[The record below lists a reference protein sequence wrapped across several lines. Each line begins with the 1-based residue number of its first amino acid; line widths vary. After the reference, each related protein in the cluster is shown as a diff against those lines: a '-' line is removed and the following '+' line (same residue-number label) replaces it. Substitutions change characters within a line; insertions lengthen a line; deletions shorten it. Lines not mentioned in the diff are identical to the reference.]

1 MSAMMISPNKQSKY
15 SVNKHLQKIREF
27 IQYDL
32 WRQSHID
39 IHAPKKRWLYR
50 FLQTII
56 LVARGFKDQVLVVRA
71 NSLSFA
77 LLFAFIP
84 MMALIYAIARGFGF
98 EEIVKNT
105 ISSSFLAEAN
115 IAPVLL
121 EWIERYLET
130 AREGLFLGIGLI
142 VLIWAVYAF
151 FNMLEN
157 SFNSIWNVKQSRS
170 FGRRMTNYVMT
181 LLLVPVLV
189 VVTSGISIFLNST
202 EVLASVLDAIV
213 PIRKFMLRLIPFLA
227 TAGVFTWI
235 FIAIP
240 NTKVKFS
247 SAIIPGIL
255 MGLLYQVVQALSM
268 YLVVLFTR
276 MSIVYG
282 AFSAIPLV
290 LIWLHITCWLLL
302 VGAELAFAIQNN
314 DLFAYEKD
322 LETMSRRYKD
332 YVMLYLLSVIIRRFE
347 AGEQPQTIQQM
358 AAENQLPIRLVQQLL
373 SRMEDANIIR
383 RIYIE
388 DEEEQSFVPALNT
401 RSITVEMVIGR
412 ISAQGTEEFLQHTP
426 AEMQAFW
433 QRYQQMIDANHSDD
447 ILVSELA

>member
-1 MSAMMISPNKQSKY
+1 MKSRIQR
-15 SVNKHLQKIREF
+15 LREF

-32 WRQSHID
+32 WRQPHME
-39 IHAPKKRWLYR
+39 IHAPKKRLLYR
-50 FLQTII
+50 FLQTIT

-84 MMALIYAIARGFGF
+84 MMALIYAIAKGFGF
-98 EEIVKNT
+98 EEILKHT

-115 IAPVLL
+115 VAPVLI

-130 AREGLFLGIGLI
+130 ARDGLFLGIGLI

-170 FGRRMTNYVMT
+170 FGRRLTNYVMT

-189 VVTSGISIFLNST
+189 VVTSGISIFMNST
-202 EVLASVLDAIV
+202 EVLSSVLQAIE
-213 PIRKFMLRLIPFLA
+213 PIRKFMLRFIPFVA
-227 TAGVFTWI
+227 TSAVFTWI

-247 SAIIPGIL
+247 SAIIPGVV
-255 MGLLYQVVQALSM
+255 MGLFYQVVQALSM
-268 YLVVLFTR
+268 FLVVLFAR

-282 AFSAIPLV
+282 AFSAIPLI
-290 LIWLHITCWLLL
+290 LIWLNITCWLLL
-302 VGAELAFAIQNN
+302 IGAELAFAIQNN
-314 DLFAYEKD
+314 DLFAYERD
-322 LETMSRRYKD
+322 IETMSRRYKD
-332 YVMLYLLSVIIRRFE
+332 YVMLYLLSVIVRRFE
-347 AGEQPQTIQQM
+347 QGTTPQTAKQM
-358 AAENQLPIRLVQQLL
+358 AEDNQLPIRLVQQLL
-373 SRMEDANIIR
+373 SRLEETNIVR
-383 RIYIE
+383 RVYVE
-388 DEEEQSFVPALNT
+388 QEEEETFVPAMDT
-401 RSITVEMVIGR
+401 RMITVGMVVGR

-426 AEMQAFW
+426 QEMQAFW
-433 QRYQQMIDANHSDD
+433 QRYLQMVEANPSDD
-447 ILVSELA
+447 ILVSNL

>member
-1 MSAMMISPNKQSKY
+1 MEVHS
-15 SVNKHLQKIREF
+15 
-27 IQYDL
+27 
-32 WRQSHID
+32 
-39 IHAPKKRWLYR
+39 PKKRWLYR

-98 EEIVKNT
+98 EEIVKST

-115 IAPVLL
+115 MATVLL

-130 AREGLFLGIGLI
+130 AQDGLFLGIGLI

-170 FGRRMTNYVMT
+170 FARRMTNYVMT

-202 EVLASVLDAIV
+202 EVLASVLDGIV
-213 PIRKFMLRLIPFLA
+213 PIRKFMLRFLPFVA
-227 TAGVFTWI
+227 TTGVFTWI

-276 MSIVYG
+276 MSFVYG

-290 LIWLHITCWLLL
+290 LIWLNVTCWLLL
-302 VGAELAFAIQNN
+302 IGAELAFAIQNN
-314 DLFAYEKD
+314 DMFAYEKD
-322 LETMSRRYKD
+322 LKAMSRRYKD

-347 AGEQPQTIQQM
+347 AGESPQTAQEM
-358 AAENQLPIRLVQQLL
+358 AADNQLPIRLVQQLL
-373 SRMEDANIIR
+373 SRLEETAIVR
-383 RIYIE
+383 RVYIE
-388 DEEEQSFVPALNT
+388 DEEEHAFIPALDT
-401 RSITVEMVIGR
+401 KSITVEMVIGR

>member
-1 MSAMMISPNKQSKY
+1 MNKR
-15 SVNKHLQKIREF
+15 LQQIREF

-32 WRQSHID
+32 WRQSHME

-98 EEIVKNT
+98 EEIVKST

-115 IAPVLL
+115 VATVLL

-130 AREGLFLGIGLI
+130 ARDGFFLGIGLI

-170 FGRRMTNYVMT
+170 FARRMTNYVMT

-202 EVLASVLDAIV
+202 EVLASVLDGIV
-213 PIRKFMLRLIPFLA
+213 PIRKFMLRFLPFVA
-227 TAGVFTWI
+227 TTGVFTWI

-276 MSIVYG
+276 MSFVYG

-290 LIWLHITCWLLL
+290 LIWLNVTCWLLL
-302 VGAELAFAIQNN
+302 IGAELAFAIQNN
-314 DLFAYEKD
+314 DMFAYEKD
-322 LETMSRRYKD
+322 LKAMSRRYKD

-347 AGEQPQTIQQM
+347 AGEAPQTAQDM

-373 SRMEDANIIR
+373 SRLEETVIVR
-383 RIYIE
+383 RVYIE
-388 DEEEQSFVPALNT
+388 DEEEHAFIPALDT
-401 RSITVEMVIGR
+401 KAITVEMVIGR

>member
-1 MSAMMISPNKQSKY
+1 M
-15 SVNKHLQKIREF
+15 NKHLQQIREF

-32 WRQSHID
+32 WRQPHME

-98 EEIVKNT
+98 EEIVKST

-115 IAPVLL
+115 VAPVLL

-130 AREGLFLGIGLI
+130 ARDGLFLGIGLI

-170 FGRRMTNYVMT
+170 FTRRMTNYVMT

-202 EVLASVLDAIV
+202 EVLASVLDGIV
-213 PIRKFMLRLIPFLA
+213 PIRKFMLRFLPFVA
-227 TAGVFTWI
+227 TTGVFTWI

-268 YLVVLFTR
+268 YLVVLFAR

-302 VGAELAFAIQNN
+302 VGSELAFAIQNN

-322 LETMSRRYKD
+322 LKNMSRRYKD

-347 AGEQPQTIQQM
+347 VGESPQTAQEM
-358 AAENQLPIRLVQQLL
+358 AAENQLPIRLVQQVL
-373 SRMEDANIIR
+373 SRLEETVIVR
-383 RIYIE
+383 RVYVE
-388 DEEEQSFVPALNT
+388 DEEEQAFIPALDT
-401 RSITVEMVIGR
+401 KSITVEMVIGR

>member
-1 MSAMMISPNKQSKY
+1 M
-15 SVNKHLQKIREF
+15 
-27 IQYDL
+27 
-32 WRQSHID
+32 D
-39 IHAPKKRWLYR
+39 IHTPKKRWLYR

-84 MMALIYAIARGFGF
+84 MLALIYAIARGFGF
-98 EEIVKNT
+98 EETVQNT

-115 IAPVLL
+115 VAPVLL
-121 EWIERYLET
+121 EWIERYLDT
-130 AREGLFLGIGLI
+130 ARGGLFLGIGLI

-157 SFNSIWNVKQSRS
+157 SFNCIWNVKQSRS
-170 FGRRMTNYVMT
+170 FARRMTNYVMT

-202 EVLASVLDAIV
+202 EILAPVLDGIL
-213 PIRKFMLRLIPFLA
+213 PIRKFMLRFLPFVA

-255 MGLLYQVVQALSM
+255 MGLLYQLVQALSM
-268 YLVVLFTR
+268 FLVVLFTR

-290 LIWLHITCWLLL
+290 LIWLNITCWLLL
-302 VGAELAFAIQNN
+302 IGAELAFAIQNN

-322 LETMSRRYKD
+322 LKTMSRRYKD

-347 AGEQPQTIQQM
+347 TGETPLTAQEM
-358 AAENQLPIRLVQQLL
+358 AVKNQLPIRLVQELL
-373 SRMEDANIIR
+373 ARLEEVAIVH

-388 DEEEQSFVPALNT
+388 DEEDQAFIPALDT
-401 RSITVEMVIGR
+401 KTITVEMVIGR
-412 ISAQGTEEFLQHTP
+412 ISAQGTEEFFQHTP

-433 QRYQQMIDANHSDD
+433 LRYQQMIDANHSDD
-447 ILVSELA
+447 ILISELA

>member
-1 MSAMMISPNKQSKY
+1 MNKR
-15 SVNKHLQKIREF
+15 LQQIREF

-32 WRQSHID
+32 WRQPHTA
-39 IHAPKKRWLYR
+39 IHSPKKRLWYR
-50 FLQTII
+50 TLQTII

-71 NSLSFA
+71 NSLSFS

-98 EEIVKNT
+98 EEVIQE
-105 ISSSFLAEAN
+105 ILSGSFLDEAN
-115 IAPVLL
+115 IAPVLID
-121 EWIERYLET
+121 WIERYLET

-157 SFNSIWNVKQSRS
+157 SFNSIWNVKKTRS
-170 FGRRMTNYVMT
+170 FTRRLTNYLIT

-202 EVLASVLDAIV
+202 EILASVLDAIE
-213 PIRKFMLRLIPFLA
+213 PIRKFMLRFIPFVA

-235 FIAIP
+235 FVAIP

-255 MGLLYQVVQALSM
+255 MGLLYQLVQALSM

-322 LETMSRRYKD
+322 LKAMSRRYKD
-332 YVMLYLLSVIIRRFE
+332 YVMLYLLSIIIRRFE
-347 AGEQPQTIQQM
+347 AGEAPQTAQEL
-358 AAENQLPIRLVQQLL
+358 AAENKLPIRLVQQLL
-373 SRMEDANIIR
+373 SRLEETNIILR
-383 RIYIE
+383 VYVE
-388 DEEEQSFVPALNT
+388 DEEEQAFVPALDT
-401 RSITVEMVIGR
+401 KSITVEMVIGR
-412 ISAQGTEEFLQHTP
+412 ISAQGTEEFLLHTP
-426 AEMQAFW
+426 TEMQAFW

-447 ILVSELA
+447 ILVSELS

>member
-1 MSAMMISPNKQSKY
+1 MNPRIQR
-15 SVNKHLQKIREF
+15 LREF

-32 WRQSHID
+32 WRQSHIGV
-39 IHAPKKRWLYR
+39 HAPKKRLLYR
-50 FLQTII
+50 LLQTII
-56 LVARGFKDQVLVVRA
+56 LVGRGFKDQVLVVRA

-98 EEIVKNT
+98 EEVLKEI
-105 ISSSFLAEAN
+105 ISGSFLAEAN

-157 SFNSIWNVKQSRS
+157 SFNSIWNVKKTRS
-170 FGRRMTNYVMT
+170 FGRRLTNYVMT
-181 LLLVPVLV
+181 LLLVPILV

-202 EVLASVLDAIV
+202 EVLAPVLQAIE
-213 PIRKFMLRLIPFLA
+213 PIRKFMLRFIPFVA
-227 TAGVFTWI
+227 TSAVFIWI
-235 FIAIP
+235 FMAIP

-247 SAIIPGIL
+247 SAIIPGVV

-268 YLVVLFTR
+268 FLVVLFAR

-282 AFSAIPLV
+282 AFSVIPLV
-290 LIWLHITCWLLL
+290 LIWLNITCWLLL
-302 VGAELAFAIQNN
+302 IGAELAFAIQNN
-314 DLFAYEKD
+314 DLFAYERD
-322 LETMSRRYKD
+322 IENMSRRYKD
-332 YVMLYLLSVIIRRFE
+332 YVMLYLLSVIVRRFE
-347 AGEQPQTIQQM
+347 QSTSPQTAKQM
-358 AAENQLPIRLVQQLL
+358 AEDNQLPIRLVQQLL
-373 SRMEDANIIR
+373 SRLEETSIVR
-383 RIYIE
+383 RVYVE
-388 DEEEQSFVPALNT
+388 KEEEEAFVPAMDT
-401 RSITVEMVIGR
+401 RMITVEMVIGR

-426 AEMQAFW
+426 QEMQAFW
-433 QRYQQMIDANHSDD
+433 QSYLQMIESNPSDD
-447 ILVSELA
+447 ILVRDL

>member
-1 MSAMMISPNKQSKY
+1 M
-15 SVNKHLQKIREF
+15 
-27 IQYDL
+27 
-32 WRQSHID
+32 D

-98 EEIVKNT
+98 EEIVKST

-115 IAPVLL
+115 VAPVLL

-130 AREGLFLGIGLI
+130 ARDGLFVGIGLI

-170 FGRRMTNYVMT
+170 FTRRMTNYVMT

-202 EVLASVLDAIV
+202 EVLASVLDSIV
-213 PIRKFMLRLIPFLA
+213 PIRKFMLRFLPFVA

-268 YLVVLFTR
+268 YLVVLFAR

-302 VGAELAFAIQNN
+302 VGSELAFAIQNN

-322 LETMSRRYKD
+322 LKNMSRRYKD

-347 AGEQPQTIQQM
+347 VGESPQTAQEM
-358 AAENQLPIRLVQQLL
+358 AAENQLPIRLVQQVL
-373 SRMEDANIIR
+373 SRLEETVIVR
-383 RIYIE
+383 RVYVE
-388 DEEEQSFVPALNT
+388 DEEEQAFIPALDT
-401 RSITVEMVIGR
+401 KSITVEMVIGR

>member
-1 MSAMMISPNKQSKY
+1 M
-15 SVNKHLQKIREF
+15 E
-27 IQYDL
+27 
-32 WRQSHID
+32 

-98 EEIVKNT
+98 EEIVKST

-115 IAPVLL
+115 VAPVLL

-130 AREGLFLGIGLI
+130 ARDGLFLGIGLI

-170 FGRRMTNYVMT
+170 FTRRMTNYVMT

-202 EVLASVLDAIV
+202 EVLASVLDSIV
-213 PIRKFMLRLIPFLA
+213 PIRKFMLRFLPFVA

-255 MGLLYQVVQALSM
+255 MGLLYQIVQALSM
-268 YLVVLFTR
+268 YLVVLFAR

-302 VGAELAFAIQNN
+302 VGSELAFAIQNN

-322 LETMSRRYKD
+322 LKNMSRRYKD

-347 AGEQPQTIQQM
+347 AGESPQTAQEM
-358 AAENQLPIRLVQQLL
+358 AAENQLPIRLVQQVL
-373 SRMEDANIIR
+373 SRLEETAIVHR
-383 RIYIE
+383 VYIE
-388 DEEEQSFVPALNT
+388 DKEDQAFVPALDT
-401 RSITVEMVIGR
+401 KTITVEMVIGR

>member
-1 MSAMMISPNKQSKY
+1 MNKR
-15 SVNKHLQKIREF
+15 LQQIREF

-32 WRQSHID
+32 WRQSHME

-98 EEIVKNT
+98 EEIVKST

-115 IAPVLL
+115 VATVLL

-130 AREGLFLGIGLI
+130 ARDGFFLGIGLI

-170 FGRRMTNYVMT
+170 FARRMTNYVMT

-202 EVLASVLDAIV
+202 EVLASVLDGIV
-213 PIRKFMLRLIPFLA
+213 PIRKFMLRFLPFVA
-227 TAGVFTWI
+227 TTGVFTWI

-276 MSIVYG
+276 MSFVYG

-290 LIWLHITCWLLL
+290 LIWLNVTCWLLL
-302 VGAELAFAIQNN
+302 IGAELAFAIQNN
-314 DLFAYEKD
+314 DMFAYEKD
-322 LETMSRRYKD
+322 LKAMSRRYKD

-347 AGEQPQTIQQM
+347 AGESPQTAQEM
-358 AAENQLPIRLVQQLL
+358 AADNQLPIRLVQQLL
-373 SRMEDANIIR
+373 SRLEETVIVR
-383 RIYIE
+383 RVYIE
-388 DEEEQSFVPALNT
+388 DEEEHAFIPALDT
-401 RSITVEMVIGR
+401 KAITVEMVIGR